1 MLGEIIK
8 RLTTTLANI
17 EFQDNY
23 VFWDDKMKLEEV
35 IEQLKTIDEK
45 FLLVQS
51 HHCYNE
57 PDCDVCKL
65 KVTV

>member
-1 MLGEIIK
+1 MLEKIIQ

-17 EFQDNY
+17 EFQGNQAY
-23 VFWDDKMKLEEV
+23 WDDIEKLEQV
-35 IEQLKTIDEK
+35 IEQLEVINKK
-45 FLLVQS
+45 YLLVQS